1 MTRTLAGFFLGAFAL
16 AFAAF
21 GPATAPS
28 ARADDLPDAEEMIE
42 RARFTVQRIANEQD
56 LRDTVP
62 RLLARAKGVM
72 IFPNL
77 LKGAFL
83 IGGEGGSGVL
93 MARDESGTWSHPS
106 FYTLGAISFG
116 IQIGGQASEAVI
128 IIMTDKALQA
138 ILDNQVKLGG
148 DVSAAAGPVGVGY
161 AADTTTNLGADVYTY
176 STAKGLFV
184 GASLEGAVTARRE
197 DWNKALYGPDA
208 TSRGIVLHR
217 RYGDRR
223 ADALRETMARITGR

>member
-1 MTRTLAGFFLGAFAL
+1 MIRSFAAILAGALTLAIAV
-16 AFAAF
+16 
-21 GPATAPS
+21 APS
-28 ARADDLPDAEEMIE
+28 VVRADALTDAEEMIE
-42 RARFTVQRIANEQD
+42 RSRFTVQRVVSEKD
-56 LRDTVP
+56 LRETVP

-72 IFPNL
+72 IFPQL
-77 LKGAFL
+77 LKGAFI

-93 MARDESGTWSHPS
+93 LTRDANGSWSHPA

-116 IQIGGQASEAVI
+116 LQIGGQASEAVI
-128 IIMTDKALQA
+128 VIMTDKALQA

-176 STAKGLFV
+176 STATGLFV
-184 GASLEGAVTARRE
+184 GASLEGAVIARRE

-208 TSRGIVLHR
+208 TARGIVIDR

-223 ADALRETMARITGR
+223 ADSLRDALARITPR

>member
-1 MTRTLAGFFLGAFAL
+1 MIRTIAGYV
-16 AFAAF
+16 AAF
-21 GPATAPS
+21 VLVLAAAAPGV
-28 ARADDLPDAEEMIE
+28 ARADAATDAEEMIE
-42 RARFTVQRIANEQD
+42 RSRFTVQRIATEPE

-72 IFPNL
+72 IFPQL

-93 MARDESGTWSHPS
+93 LTRDAQGNWSHPA

-116 IQIGGQASEAVI
+116 LQIGGQASEAVI
-128 IIMTDKALQA
+128 VIMTDKALQA

-184 GASLEGAVTARRE
+184 GASLEGAVVARRE
-197 DWNKALYGPDA
+197 DWNKAIYGPDA
-208 TSRGIVLHR
+208 TPRGIVVDR
-217 RYGDRR
+217 RFGDRR
-223 ADALRETMARITGR
+223 GDPLRETLARVAMR